1 MDYMINIIL
10 IIKDTYKKFI
20 FTQTP
25 CFSLTNILLNI
36 SIANNIFVS
45 KVGQF

>member
-10 IIKDTYKKFI
+10 IIRVGIKKFI

-36 SIANNIFVS
+36 SIANNIFVNRVIQS
-45 KVGQF
+45 